1 MNRRLFLKGLGLAA
15 AATAA
20 GGARA
25 IDRAPS
31 APIESFTFAFFT
43 DVHLPPDL
51 QAPEGVRMA
60 MEVINRSGADF
71 AICGG
76 DHILDGLA
84 RSREHILQQYALYRI
99 IEKQLRIPVRHV
111 LGNHDIAGVLT
122 QSGMSES
129 DPVYGKALFRDMFDT
144 PTYYRFEHK
153 GVQFIV
159 LDSIQIAGRGWEP
172 RIDDE
177 QIAWLQRTLDAHR
190 DMMTI
195 VITHVPLATSIS
207 NYYPGSESAIF
218 TPVVNNRGDYPPA
231 GAVQGESR
239 ATGAH
244 AHFGR
249 RGAAWDPL
257 HHRRRSVRQLVA
269 RRALWRPRGRAA
281 GEGRRRLGDDQLCA
295 HWFSHCGS
303 GKELRQFNDQRK
315 CRLLS
320 RHFVWIGIVRGGA
333 SLLRLRGLLLAES
346 LDARVQAAL
355 VARRGVLVDDAL
367 LHALIDGGNGGA
379 VLLTGGLGIALL
391 ESLAEGPQFA
401 TDAAAVGAVH
411 CGLLFSLTGALERRN
426 MVRHEKFKSRFRK
439 WMQADGRGQRIRRK
453 A

>member
-43 DVHLPPDL
+43 DVHLRPDL
-51 QAPEGVRMA
+51 QAPEGARMA

-111 LGNHDIAGVLT
+111 LGNHDVAGVLT

-218 TPVVNNRGDYPPA
+218 TPVVNNREIIPLLEQYKVKAVLQGHTHILEDVERHGIHYITG
-231 GAVQGESR
+231 GAVSGNWWH
-239 ATGAH
+239 G
-244 AHFGR
+244 AHFGDR
-249 RGAAWDPL
+249 
-257 HHRRRSVRQLVA
+257 
-269 RRALWRPRGRAA
+269 
-281 GEGRRRLGDDQLCA
+281 E
-295 HWFSHCGS
+295 
-303 GKELRQFNDQRK
+303 
-315 CRLLS
+315 
-320 RHFVWIGIVRGGA
+320 
-333 SLLRLRGLLLAES
+333 
-346 LDARVQAAL
+346 
-355 VARRGVLVDDAL
+355 GVLLVKVAGGSVTTSYAPTGFLTVD
-367 LHALIDGGNGGA
+367 
-379 VLLTGGLGIALL
+379 
-391 ESLAEGPQFA
+391 P
-401 TDAAAVGAVH
+401 
-411 CGLLFSLTGALERRN
+411 
-426 MVRHEKFKSRFRK
+426 VRS
-439 WMQADGRGQRIRRK
+439 
-453 A
+453 